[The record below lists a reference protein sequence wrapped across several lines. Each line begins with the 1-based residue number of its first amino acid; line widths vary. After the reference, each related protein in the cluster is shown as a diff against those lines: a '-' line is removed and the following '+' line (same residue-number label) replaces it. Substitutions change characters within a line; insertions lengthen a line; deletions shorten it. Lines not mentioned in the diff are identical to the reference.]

1 MFELKRNPPINKGEL
16 YSIIIDFVGNTVDI
30 QFQVGY
36 EEEKKF
42 KSIGVDRLILKDV
55 EEEKDK
61 DGKIIEEKSTVF
73 TDFMTKLNHEGD
85 TIEIALK
92 TLAEKKVIL

>member
-1 MFELKRNPPINKGEL
+1 MFELNRKPPINKGEL
-16 YSIIIDFVGNTVDI
+16 HSIIINFIFNTVDI
-30 QFQVGY
+30 QFRIGY
-36 EEEKKF
+36 AEGKEF
-42 KSIGVDRLILKDV
+42 KSIGVDRLFLKDV

-92 TLAEKKVIL
+92 TLKERGVIK

>member
-1 MFELKRNPPINKGEL
+1 MFELNRKPPINKGEL
-16 YSIIIDFVGNTVDI
+16 HSIIIDFVGNTVDI

-42 KSIGVDRLILKDV
+42 KSIGVDRLFLKDV

-73 TDFMTKLNHEGD
+73 TDFMAKLNHEGD

>member
-1 MFELKRNPPINKGEL
+1 MFELNRKPPMNKGEL
-16 YSIIIDFVGNTVDI
+16 HSIIIDLEGNTVDI
-30 QFQVGY
+30 QFKVGY

-42 KSIGVDRLILKDV
+42 KSIGVDRLFLKDA

-73 TDFMTKLNHEGD
+73 TDFMSKLNHEGD
-85 TIEIALK
+85 TIDIALG
-92 TLAEKKVIL
+92 TLREKEIII